1 MITQRFRS
9 LVWVAGAAAAATGL
23 YIVSLQ
29 VASERA
35 RLEAV
40 DRQIANA
47 ERDIRQLQTELGT
60 RASLRQLERWNGE
73 SLALKTPTAGQ
84 FLSSETALSQIDG
97 LSLPKDGFA
106 PPPVLVA
113 AAKRSV
119 EGEAVVAQGEA
130 AARPLAAVRPAPV
143 VAAAPATK
151 AERVAMLDRTLIDRR
166 SLGDIAASAKREA
179 EGKGKPAP

>member
-40 DRQIANA
+40 DQQIAAA

-84 FLSSETALSQIDG
+84 FLPSETALSQIDG

-119 EGEAVVAQGEA
+119 EGNAASAQSEPRG
-130 AARPLAAVRPAPV
+130 RPLATVQPAPLV
-143 VAAAPATK
+143 TRAPATK
-151 AERVAMLDRTLIDRR
+151 AERVALLDRTLIDRR
-166 SLGDIAASAKREA
+166 SLGDIAASAKRETEA
-179 EGKGKPAP
+179 KGKPTP